1 LQRGAARVHAVDAGT
16 NQMDWRLRN
25 DTRVHLLENTNA
37 RYLEFALI
45 GETVDLLCVDVSF
58 ISVKLILPRLMQFCR
73 EGTQLILLIKPQ
85 FEAGREQV
93 GKGGIVWQSVEEA
106 GFSELECVPCPILG
120 AEGNQ
125 EYLLHGRFRAKDDP
139 GGRSGAE

>member
-1 LQRGAARVHAVDAGT
+1 
-16 NQMDWRLRN
+16 MDWKLRN
-25 DTRVHLLENTNA
+25 DARVHLLENTNA

-58 ISVKLILPRLMQFCR
+58 ISARLILPRLPQFCR

-93 GKGGIVWQSVEEA
+93 GKGGIVRNEAVREQVVCSVWQSVEEV
-106 GFSELECVPCPILG
+106 GFGELDCVPCPILG